1 MWGIAARSGSK
12 QKDVLEHTLYIFT
25 NRLNEKFP
33 LYKNTL
39 TIHITNTHF
48 LNRLCACFVINQS
61 DYLIFGIRVKWKL
74 KSHLKHFTSWR
85 HGLLMFFFKD
95 FCCCCCFFFLRTGT
109 KILRA
114 TRNDRDRLATNTSR
128 YDKQITSPL
137 TLYIVWKM
145 FSILKIVFIF
155 IYLIWFSVFKGKRKQ
170 YRQHVLYFLNV
181 LLFTWSFL
189 FFFQFI
195 RGSSSKLGSSDALY
209 TYICI

>member
-1 MWGIAARSGSK
+1 M
-12 QKDVLEHTLYIFT
+12 
-25 NRLNEKFP
+25 
-33 LYKNTL
+33 
-39 TIHITNTHF
+39 
-48 LNRLCACFVINQS
+48 
-61 DYLIFGIRVKWKL
+61 
-74 KSHLKHFTSWR
+74 
-85 HGLLMFFFKD
+85 LL
-95 FCCCCCFFFLRTGT
+95 FFFLRTGT

-137 TLYIVWKM
+137 TLYIVWKL

-209 TYICI
+209 TYINIILPINVNIFILKAPTHSHSFNHFMAGIANLVQLTFSVLVQF